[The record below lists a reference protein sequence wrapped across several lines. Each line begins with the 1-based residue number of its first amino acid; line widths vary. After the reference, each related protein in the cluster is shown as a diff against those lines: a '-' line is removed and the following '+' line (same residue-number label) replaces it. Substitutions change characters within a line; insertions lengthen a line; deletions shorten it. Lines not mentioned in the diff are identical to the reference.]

1 MAKKY
6 FARWQT
12 LGQQI
17 VGFSNITEY
26 HWISLSRSAKSVK
39 IWPNYKGG
47 ITQRRL
53 YHIEWKKIW
62 VKNWIGWWLTFG
74 NAFPA
79 NKMILSNRRKSR
91 ASSCLC
97 RRNISQLK
105 ACNVMLSQ
113 SPIVWNCSQLVIWN
127 LLRRCGPDNVL
138 SGPAIQFFFSP
149 ALSFVLLFTANCL
162 ENIFFMSTSSD
173 VLIGQSRLYQK

>member
-1 MAKKY
+1 MG
-6 FARWQT
+6 R
-12 LGQQI
+12 
-17 VGFSNITEY
+17 
-26 HWISLSRSAKSVK
+26 
-39 IWPNYKGG
+39 
-47 ITQRRL
+47 
-53 YHIEWKKIW
+53 
-62 VKNWIGWWLTFG
+62 WLTFG

-127 LLRRCGPDNVL
+127 LLRRGPDNVL
-138 SGPAIQFFFSP
+138 SGPAIQFFFLPSFEFCP
-149 ALSFVLLFTANCL
+149 AFYSQLPWKHFLYVHLLRRPNWAKQALPKVKELLLTPHTLLALYITKFLRRTFKPFFLAPKTIYYFFLSYFGSMSVLYGIAC
-162 ENIFFMSTSSD
+162 
-173 VLIGQSRLYQK
+173 